1 MEEINAVA
9 IMNRIGRHTAQNLF
23 PGVDTGLL
31 SERVCAAISG
41 KSAGG
46 LDDNCSMFDD
56 SPDVDEEALIEE
68 KTEYE
73 KKFILKFRSIFS
85 ESLKPERFIK
95 APPMQINLRNDPN
108 SDNDPSLYRFKPRSV
123 PAQLKSQSKDLI
135 CDLESQGV
143 IRRMKPNEHSK
154 FCAPAGLSQRRAEN
168 FVLLSISPH

>member
-1 MEEINAVA
+1 MFAGEIPEDSIQVVDACNVDNECMVEVQFPSGNLSSVEVEEINAIT
-9 IMNRIGRHTAQNLF
+9 IMNRIGRHAAQNLF

-46 LDDNCSMFDD
+46 VDDNCSMFDD

-95 APPMQINLRNDPN
+95 APPMEINLRNNPN
-108 SDNDPSLYRFKPRSV
+108 AENDPALYRF
-123 PAQLKSQSKDLI
+123 
-135 CDLESQGV
+135 
-143 IRRMKPNEHSK
+143 
-154 FCAPAGLSQRRAEN
+154 
-168 FVLLSISPH
+168 